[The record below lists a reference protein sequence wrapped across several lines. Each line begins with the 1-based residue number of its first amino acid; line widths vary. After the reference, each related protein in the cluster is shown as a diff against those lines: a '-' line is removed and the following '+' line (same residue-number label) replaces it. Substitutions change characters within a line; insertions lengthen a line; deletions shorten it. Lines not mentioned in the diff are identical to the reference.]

1 MKIKVNNVPDY
12 AKNYKYIV
20 YREASDRSFWFW
32 GAFDDAKEAF
42 RIAKE
47 IDGALCSVTDDL

>member
-20 YREASDRSFWFW
+20 YREASDHSFWFW
-32 GAFDDAKEAF
+32 GAFSIVENAF
-42 RIAKE
+42 LVARE
-47 IDGALCSVTDDL
+47 IDGFMCSVDDLE